1 MITASPSNYSW
12 KLITKENS
20 VKQHIFLLEKRQ
32 KELRKELQLILDV
45 IEALHCIED

>member
-12 KLITKENS
+12 KLIKENS

-45 IEALHCIED
+45 IEELHCIEE